1 MIDIINVGLNDGVR
15 RVLILNSDIM
25 VYLHLFYLWNLF
37 FILSLNLVLL
47 QFRVEFLAQLLHL
60 FLIQLTDN
68 VLDPR
73 LVLLHLVSSLS
84 LLLFGPIP

>member
-1 MIDIINVGLNDGVR
+1 MR

-47 QFRVEFLAQLLHL
+47 QFRVEFLAQLLQL
-60 FLIQLTDN
+60 FLIQLTAICEAETLPDN

>member
-47 QFRVEFLAQLLHL
+47 QFRVEFLAQLLQL